1 MTGANHKEAHPIN
14 DENPNLIAH
23 QNKRLGQF
31 FYKNLPARHDDF
43 NKRFFEN
50 KHNIRTNTLGQ
61 VIFDIPEEIVPR
73 VKKKKNKK
81 RH

>member
-14 DENPNLIAH
+14 DQNPNLIAH
-23 QNKRLGQF
+23 RNKRLGQF
-31 FYKNLPARHDDF
+31 FYRNLQTRDDDF
-43 NKRFFEN
+43 KERFFEH
-50 KHNIRTNTLGQ
+50 KHDIKTNTLGQ
-61 VIFDIPEEIVPR
+61 VIFDIPEEITPR